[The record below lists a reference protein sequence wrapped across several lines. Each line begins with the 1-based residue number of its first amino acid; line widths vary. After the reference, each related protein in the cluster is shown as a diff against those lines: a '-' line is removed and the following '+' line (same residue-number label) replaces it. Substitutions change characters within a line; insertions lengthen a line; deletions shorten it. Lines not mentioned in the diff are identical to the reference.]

1 MQLLK
6 VYIQE
11 TVMRLTTELVPLFFL
26 TYVAHILQI
35 HGLGVQVGTYALV
48 MLTISVVAT
57 AIRIYAQNEL
67 SKMPPNKRG
76 NSSFFWGVWAVQ
88 AVILIMLALGTWG
101 LINGASLPYTGIFK
115 LQLLFYVG
123 AILDIS
129 WLYNGINKTRIVVRR
144 DALLQMLRF
153 VPLII
158 LVKSPSDLSRFIVLL
173 AVTTIVANLLLWL
186 RLPSVLVPVSVTTSN
201 VKFHIKAMLVFLA
214 ASLLPQLSLYLN
226 KAVVFVTQGVED
238 VAVYYSAE
246 LLVKV
251 GVALV
256 LGIAMAMMTKVTQQK
271 QIGNS
276 AGIAKSFY
284 DAIEYSSALSI
295 LIAVGVATVGPQA
308 VYWFL
313 GTLFAKTGDIL
324 QVLAFVIV
332 VASWRYSLSLQQM
345 AAERG
350 FRNISASVQVGA
362 GVNVVLTVFL
372 VPKFGVLAAAW
383 AALIGELVALI
394 LQVILLS
401 RVVDV
406 WQLVRVS
413 WRYIV
418 AGVVALLG
426 ILAVIRS
433 VPGPYPKFS
442 ALEAVVGI
450 VIYTIVVYFFSTP
463 VVTTTNI
470 VVMLALKRMYNSL
483 IEFIRVVLRI
493 DK

>member
-67 SKMPPNKRG
+67 SKMSPNKRG

-101 LINGASLPYTGIFK
+101 LISGANLPYTGILK

-123 AILDIS
+123 AILDTS

-186 RLPSVLVPVSVTTSN
+186 RLPSVLVPVSVTTST

-313 GTLFAKTGDIL
+313 GTSFAKTGDIL

-463 VVTTTNI
+463 VVTTTNT

>member
-1 MQLLK
+1 
-6 VYIQE
+6 
-11 TVMRLTTELVPLFFL
+11 
-26 TYVAHILQI
+26 
-35 HGLGVQVGTYALV
+35 
-48 MLTISVVAT
+48 
-57 AIRIYAQNEL
+57 
-67 SKMPPNKRG
+67 
-76 NSSFFWGVWAVQ
+76 
-88 AVILIMLALGTWG
+88 
-101 LINGASLPYTGIFK
+101 
-115 LQLLFYVG
+115 
-123 AILDIS
+123 
-129 WLYNGINKTRIVVRR
+129 
-144 DALLQMLRF
+144 
-153 VPLII
+153 
-158 LVKSPSDLSRFIVLL
+158 
-173 AVTTIVANLLLWL
+173 
-186 RLPSVLVPVSVTTSN
+186 
-201 VKFHIKAMLVFLA
+201 
-214 ASLLPQLSLYLN
+214 
-226 KAVVFVTQGVED
+226 TQGVEG

-313 GTLFAKTGDIL
+313 GPSFAKTGDIL

-418 AGVVALLG
+418 AGVIALLG

-463 VVTTTNI
+463 VVTTTNT

-483 IEFIRVVLRI
+483 IEFIRVLLRI